1 MFAADQSVYWNTAA
15 QQASPTAGVLMGVA
29 LAGRVRLQAHRA
41 TGIAD
46 ADSEGSDI

>member
-1 MFAADQSVYWNTAA
+1 MFAADQPVYWNTAA
-15 QQASPTAGVLMGVA
+15 EASPTAGVLMGVA
-29 LAGRVRLQAHRA
+29 LAGRVRLQADRA